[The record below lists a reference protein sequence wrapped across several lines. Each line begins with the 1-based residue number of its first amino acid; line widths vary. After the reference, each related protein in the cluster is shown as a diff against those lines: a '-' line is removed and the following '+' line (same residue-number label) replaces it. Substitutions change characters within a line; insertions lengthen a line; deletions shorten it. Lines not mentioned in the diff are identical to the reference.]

1 MSSGCGF
8 MPVVQSVS
16 HGVPWNGYHGKL
28 GDIICSLLVLRERH
42 HGRFIHVYIACPS
55 VNCMEDAVLEQGALP
70 FLEVGHICNDKTSLP
85 QGTRLEGHATNL
97 PMVPF
102 SEHSLFG
109 HCIVSHHKC
118 NPNETNLDLLPHP
131 LSFIYIYYHY
141 KSQSLT
147 VDEKCP

>member
-1 MSSGCGF
+1 M
-8 MPVVQSVS
+8 QS
-16 HGVPWNGYHGKL
+16 L
-28 GDIICSLLVLRERH
+28 GTQRKAP
-42 HGRFIHVYIACPS
+42 IACPS

-131 LSFIYIYYHY
+131 LSFNHKSSYIHYHY